1 VREIQAPGGDGEAPD
16 VGATPEELARLS
28 PPFLLRWIYITRMT
42 VAGGMFLGAVLIWE
56 QAAPFNTLIVTV
68 VLVLGL
74 LTTGWGLLQGQ
85 ENLSPPDRNF
95 LYVQMAFDTL
105 LVTALV
111 HVTGGAGSVFAAL
124 YIPVIAMA
132 AILIPFP
139 GVALIG
145 ALAAMLYLAEAV
157 WGHGMDAF
165 SGAIILQLALFG
177 VVALLTGILGD
188 RVRRAGAA
196 LGMVQSELQRL
207 RLDTSDILATV
218 SSGILTVDEGERLI
232 YMNPA
237 GEALLGVDARQW
249 TGAPVLE
256 RVGEVAPELTQL
268 FRRSLAR
275 GVPVQRATA
284 MAHRDGERLTL
295 GVTTTVREVADEP
308 RAVTGIFQD
317 ITDSQR
323 LAVVDRQK
331 QRLEAVTELAA
342 SMAHE
347 IKNPLASIRSA
358 VEQFTSER
366 ITDQDR
372 TVLSGMVVRESDRLS
387 RLLSDFID
395 FSRVRMGRRERVE
408 LARLVEDAVAVARQH
423 PDAEAKGVEVAVH
436 RSSGGLSLVADPDIL
451 HRAVL
456 NLLLNAVQFSPDGE
470 AVDVHLDGPGVDG
483 PDVGI
488 PHPCR
493 LRIRDQ
499 GPGVPED
506 ELSRIFDPFFTTRP
520 GGTGL
525 GLAMVHRAVEA
536 HGGAIL
542 VENREGGG
550 AEFALYLPSAE
561 SGQGGST
568 PERPTAPNAQAE
580 VENV

>member
-177 VVALLTGILGD
+177 LVALLTGILGD

-436 RSSGGLSLVADPDIL
+436 RSSGGFPSWPT
-451 HRAVL
+451 
-456 NLLLNAVQFSPDGE
+456 QTSST
-470 AVDVHLDGPGVDG
+470 GP
-483 PDVGI
+483 
-488 PHPCR
+488 
-493 LRIRDQ
+493 
-499 GPGVPED
+499 
-506 ELSRIFDPFFTTRP
+506 S
-520 GGTGL
+520 
-525 GLAMVHRAVEA
+525 
-536 HGGAIL
+536 
-542 VENREGGG
+542 
-550 AEFALYLPSAE
+550 
-561 SGQGGST
+561 
-568 PERPTAPNAQAE
+568 
-580 VENV
+580 

>member
-1 VREIQAPGGDGEAPD
+1 MREIQAPGGDGEAPD

-42 VAGGMFLGAVLIWE
+42 VVGGMFLGAVLIWE

-74 LTTGWGLLQGQ
+74 LTTGWGLLQDQ

-177 VVALLTGILGD
+177 LVALLTGILGD

-470 AVDVHLDGPGVDG
+470 AVEVYLDGPGVDG

-493 LRIRDQ
+493 LRIRDR